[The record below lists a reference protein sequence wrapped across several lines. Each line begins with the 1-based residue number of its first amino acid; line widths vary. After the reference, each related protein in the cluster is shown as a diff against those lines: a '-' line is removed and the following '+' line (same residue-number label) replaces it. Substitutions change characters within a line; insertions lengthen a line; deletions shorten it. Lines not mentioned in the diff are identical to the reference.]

1 MVNVRTWSNAD
12 FTQVFCWNKDFT
24 WVYEYEGRQLIRYTM
39 RDWLPFRQ
47 FPLRI
52 ASVERSIAIPSLLK
66 WAMDDMT
73 LEIWVAST
81 EGESTISLF
90 LPEQSGHRGSGL
102 PSESPEA
109 TSSFDVVL
117 THKIRRVSLE
127 YFTLS
132 RSLGCLD
139 WNWSSVPEYCR
150 DSSWEVGLKTKK
162 KFSRQPP
169 NCVVTRYWCDRH
181 LEFQYQNG

>member
-1 MVNVRTWSNAD
+1 MFELGPMPISHRFSVETKTSLECVNMKEDKWSA
-12 FTQVFCWNKDFT
+12 
-24 WVYEYEGRQLIRYTM
+24 TM

-162 KFSRQPP
+162 KFS
-169 NCVVTRYWCDRH
+169 C
-181 LEFQYQNG
+181 